1 MKLYSSSGPS
11 YVNVS
16 AEIRLNDEPD
26 HIVERCIF
34 RGSND
39 GDTRYESYVA
49 PNTSDLWWDEKFKL
63 CIPEDIAPRALLIFK
78 FHLMNAASHSDEAS
92 EPEPPVA
99 IAALNLSI
107 NGRFIRDGEHRM
119 KIRRLDSGYTLEQ
132 QLGPYLVEDTAPPAV
147 FDPVLSVESFLC
159 STKFTEDGT
168 LHSLLNWKQ
177 NIGTLTTDESRF
189 KMKEILRKFTFVSEI
204 EILKVTQFVAF
215 LKIVPSGSV

>member
-1 MKLYSSSGPS
+1 MKSFSGLS
-11 YVNVS
+11 HIYIS
-16 AEIRLNDEPD
+16 AEIRLNDQPES
-26 HIVERCIF
+26 IVERCIF

-49 PNTSDLWWDEKFKL
+49 PTSGELLWDEKFKL
-63 CIPEDIAPRALLIFK
+63 CILEDLAPRALLIFK
-78 FHLMNAASHSDEAS
+78 FHLVNALSHTDGAS

-99 IAALNLSI
+99 IAALNLSM
-107 NGRFIRDGEHRM
+107 NGRFLRDGEHRM

-132 QLGPYLVEDTAPPAV
+132 QLGPYLVEDITPPAV
-147 FDPVLSVESFLC
+147 SDPVLSVESFLC

-177 NIGTLTTDESRF
+177 HIGSLTTEESRY

-204 EILKVTQFVAF
+204 EILKVHYF
-215 LKIVPSGSV
+215 